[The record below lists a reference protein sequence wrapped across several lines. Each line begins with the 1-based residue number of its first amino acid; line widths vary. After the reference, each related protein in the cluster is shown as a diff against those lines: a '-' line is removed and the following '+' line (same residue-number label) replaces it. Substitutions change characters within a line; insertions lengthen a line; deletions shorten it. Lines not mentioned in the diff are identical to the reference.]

1 MTVQVRAVDT
11 VTQRGAPAVTKASFT
26 VEAGKPGVDNGA

>member
-1 MTVQVRAVDT
+1 